1 MACLHGDSAGRDSKY
16 PAEVL
21 KEHWHGD
28 EAVERVLKA
37 VSNPTDTNSLW
48 AATPRVI
55 LPALAPA
62 SVASRLMRPAT
73 RRCRKRFSFSHITTI
88 VHFNTRNDVVI
99 ES

>member
-62 SVASRLMRPAT
+62 SAASKLMRPMQRLGVAEALQLLS
-73 RRCRKRFSFSHITTI
+73 RFNH
-88 VHFNTRNDVVI
+88 HYPLQHAQ
-99 ES
+99 